1 MTLAAKEVGLE
12 CLNKK
17 QLDDLE
23 ADQTTD
29 CFLLLLLY
37 SYYYTISIKSY
48 SSYFLM
54 IWELIKPMI
63 VWY

>member
-37 SYYYTISIKSY
+37 NCYYTISI
-48 SSYFLM
+48 
-54 IWELIKPMI
+54 
-63 VWY
+63 